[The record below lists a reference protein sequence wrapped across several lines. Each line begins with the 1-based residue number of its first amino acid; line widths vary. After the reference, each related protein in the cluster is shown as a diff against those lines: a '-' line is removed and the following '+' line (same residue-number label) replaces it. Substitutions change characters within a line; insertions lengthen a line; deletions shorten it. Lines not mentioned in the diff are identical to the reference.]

1 MSEERKPSASSGA
14 PARAPAEPIPVR
26 AFATVFFT
34 LFLDLVGFGIILPV
48 LPFYA
53 ESFGASAMVVTLLS
67 SSFSLAQFV
76 ASPVLGRISDRV
88 GRRPVMLVSIAGACA
103 AMLLLGFAHALWMV
117 FAARVVNGLCNA
129 NVSTAHAYVADRVP
143 PHDRAKYMGMMGA
156 AVGLGF
162 VVGPAIG
169 GLLHAES
176 MPNLPFFVAA
186 GLGACNW
193 IMAYAW
199 LPESRRSF
207 TTTTP
212 STSTSTTT
220 SFFRDVRAALSGT
233 PLGLLVLINFSFYV
247 VFAAMESTFALL
259 AEATLGWGARETG
272 GLFTGIGAV
281 IFVTQGVLVGRLV
294 PRLGERRTLMLGM
307 LILATGLTVTGN
319 ATVAA
324 AAWIGSAGIAMGN
337 GLISPSISAL
347 VSRTSSAETQG
358 FGLGLASSAAAL
370 ARILGPIGA
379 GVAFEL
385 LGPGMPMR
393 IGAGVLVCVSL
404 PAAWWLGRRLRA
416 DA

>member
-1 MSEERKPSASSGA
+1 MSEPSSPKVVQGA
-14 PARAPAEPIPVR
+14 AAEPIPVR
-26 AFATVFFT
+26 AFATVFLT

-53 ESFGASAMVVTLLS
+53 ESFGASAMVVTMLS

-76 ASPVLGRISDRV
+76 AAPILGRISDRV
-88 GRRPVMLVSIAGACA
+88 GRRPVMLVSIAGACT
-103 AMLLLGFAHALWMV
+103 AMLLLGFATALWMV
-117 FAARVVNGLCNA
+117 FAARIVNGLCNA

-143 PHDRAKYMGMMGA
+143 PRDRAKYMGMMGSA
-156 AVGLGF
+156 IGLGF

-176 MPNLPFFVAA
+176 MPNLPFFVGA

-193 IMAYAW
+193 LMAFFW
-199 LPESRRSF
+199 LPESRR
-207 TTTTP
+207 TVPTAGTP
-212 STSTSTTT
+212 ARSGSML
-220 SFFRDVRAALSGT
+220 RDVRAALLHS
-233 PLGLLVLINFSFYV
+233 PLGLLVLINFSFYL
-247 VFAAMESTFALL
+247 VFSAMESTFALL
-259 AEATLGWGARETG
+259 AEATLGWGAQETG

-281 IFVTQGVLVGRLV
+281 IFVTQGLLVGRAV
-294 PRLGERRTLMLGM
+294 GHLGEHRTLMLGM
-307 LILATGLTVTGN
+307 FILATGLTITGN
-319 ATVAA
+319 ATMALH
-324 AAWIGSAGIAMGN
+324 AWIGSAGIAMGN
-337 GLISPSISAL
+337 GLISPSVSAL
-347 VSRTSSAETQG
+347 VSRASSAEAQG

-370 ARILGPIGA
+370 ARILGPLGA

-416 DA
+416 QA